1 MSVNIIPLL
10 DVEMV
15 FLILIKASSVILVL
29 KMDSLVRLVV
39 QPVLLLFSLLVLHD
53 QQLEFN
59 LLLLLPL
66 LLDFVLLVSPL
77 EDLLQLP

>member
-39 QPVLLLFSLLVLHD
+39 QPVLLLFSVLVLHD